1 MNSEVNPVFGY
12 EFDAETGG
20 LLLNDSTPNS
30 SKEPRP
36 VYATEMRML
45 HMDEWFAFEDQN
57 DRPYLWAEAAS
68 YYYRGE
74 LIARTKGGSLCE
86 APVMD
91 YLVDS
96 NESGE
101 KVPAVPRGYELQPV
115 DVDSM
120 VAKNADMMAII
131 EQVTV
136 KKIYDYWKR
145 YQKRLDCFHVA
156 FSGGKD
162 SMVLLELVKKA
173 LPHNAFMVVFGD
185 TKMEF
190 PDTYKLVNIVEQQC
204 KEDGIAFYRA
214 ASHLG
219 AEEAW
224 RLFGA
229 PSTVLRWCCSVMKS
243 TPQTLKIRDILGKDN
258 FVGADFVGVRAEE
271 SIKRSEYEFESYGKK
286 QKGQHSQNPILD
298 WNSAEVW
305 LYIYSRKLPINEA
318 YKKGN
323 TRAGCLFCPMGRGKA
338 DSFRQMSYPNEIE
351 KFVSI
356 IRDMTDDP
364 NIETYI
370 SNGGWASRKNGR
382 DIKNNP
388 ERYIETERDGKLYI
402 RVISPKTDWREW
414 IKTLGDLPFDFSIVE
429 TADGYE
435 VGFPIE
441 YNKTVLGKRFKQV
454 FRKTAYCI
462 GCRVCEVNCVFG
474 CIDFS
479 NGLKITNCRHCQQ
492 CHEVDEG
499 CLMYHSLE
507 QPKNGGR
514 VMKNSLNSYADHAP
528 KPEWI
533 DDFFDK
539 GKEFFSN
546 HRLGPMQ
553 ISIFK
558 KFLTNAGLIVKE
570 ETTSLYDLV
579 KSIGKNTDAAWG
591 LILINLAY
599 NNVQIKWYIDNMQ
612 VQEANARNSLEDI
625 LKAEGVSD
633 KDARSIMKAF
643 KRLTETPLGTVLHF
657 GTTSGKSVETL
668 TRTKCTLQ
676 DDRVLLYALYRY
688 AEACQDYYEFSLSRL
703 MNTSIDSA
711 GISPVKLFGFA
722 EDEMITMLNGLSA
735 KYPAFIN
742 VTFTHGLDKISLR
755 EDKTSDDVLRL
766 FS

>member
-1 MNSEVNPVFGY
+1 MFGY
-12 EFDAETGG
+12 EYDAETGG

-45 HMDEWFAFEDQN
+45 HMDEWFTFEVQD

-68 YYYRGE
+68 YYYRGQ
-74 LIARTKGGSLCE
+74 LVARTKGGSLCE

-91 YLVDS
+91 YLVATA
-96 NESGE
+96 ESGA
-101 KVPAVPRGYELQPV
+101 KVSAVPQGYELQPV
-115 DVDSM
+115 DIDRM
-120 VAKNADMMAII
+120 VEKNADMMAII

-145 YQKRLDCFHVA
+145 YQKKLDCFHVA

-190 PDTYKLVNIVEQQC
+190 PDTYKLVDIVEQQC

-305 LYIYSRKLPINEA
+305 LYIYSRNLPINEA

-338 DSFRQMSYPNEIE
+338 DSFRQMSYPDEIE
-351 KFVSI
+351 RFVSI
-356 IRDMTDDP
+356 IKEMMDDP

-388 ERYIETERDGKLYI
+388 KRYIETERDGKLYI

-414 IKTLGDLPFDFSIVE
+414 IKTLGDLPFDFSVVE
-429 TADGYE
+429 TSDGYE
-435 VGFPIE
+435 VDFPIE

-454 FRKTAYCI
+454 FRKAAYCI

-499 CLMYHSLE
+499 CLMYHSME

-528 KPEWI
+528 KPEWL

-539 GKEFFSN
+539 GKGFFSN

-570 ETTSLYDLV
+570 ETTPLFDLV

-612 VQEANARNSLEDI
+612 VQETNARNSLEDI

-657 GTTSGKSVETL
+657 GTTSGKSVDTL

-688 AEACQDYYEFSLSRL
+688 AEACQDYYEFSLARL
-703 MNTSIDSA
+703 MNTNIDSA
-711 GISPVKLFGFA
+711 GISPVKLFGFT

-755 EDKTSDDVLRL
+755 EDKTSDDVLKL
-766 FS
+766 FSL

>member
-91 YLVDS
+91 YLVAS

-454 FRKTAYCI
+454 FRKAAYCI

>member
-1 MNSEVNPVFGY
+1 MFGY

-91 YLVDS
+91 YLVAS

-454 FRKTAYCI
+454 FRKAAYCI

-579 KSIGKNTDAAWG
+579 KSVGKNTDAAWG

>member
-1 MNSEVNPVFGY
+1 MFGY

-91 YLVDS
+91 YLVAS

-454 FRKTAYCI
+454 FRKAAYCI
-462 GCRVCEVNCVFG
+462 GCRACEVNCVFG

-755 EDKTSDDVLRL
+755 EDKASDDVLKL

>member
-1 MNSEVNPVFGY
+1 MNGEVNPVFGY

-91 YLVDS
+91 YLVAS

-454 FRKTAYCI
+454 FRKAAYCI

>member
-1 MNSEVNPVFGY
+1 MFGY

-91 YLVDS
+91 YLVAS

-454 FRKTAYCI
+454 FRKAAYCI
-462 GCRVCEVNCVFG
+462 GCRVCEVNCAFG

>member
-1 MNSEVNPVFGY
+1 MFGY

-91 YLVDS
+91 YLVAS

-454 FRKTAYCI
+454 FRKAAYCI

>member
-1 MNSEVNPVFGY
+1 MNSEVRPVFGY
-12 EFDAETGG
+12 EYDAETGG

-45 HMDEWFAFEDQN
+45 HMDEWFTFEDQD
-57 DRPYLWAEAAS
+57 DRPYMWAEAAS
-68 YYYRGE
+68 YYYRGQ
-74 LIARTKGGSLCE
+74 LVARTKGGSLCE

-91 YLVDS
+91 YLVAS
-96 NESGE
+96 AENGE
-101 KVPAVPRGYELQPV
+101 KISAVPQGFELQPV
-115 DVDSM
+115 DIDRM
-120 VAKNADMMAII
+120 VERNADMMAII
-131 EQVTV
+131 EQATV

-145 YQKRLDCFHVA
+145 YQKKLDCFHVA

-190 PDTYKLVNIVEQQC
+190 PDTYKLVDIVEQQC
-204 KEDGIAFYRA
+204 KDDGIAFYRA

-219 AEEAW
+219 AEDGW
-224 RLFGA
+224 RQFGP
-229 PSTVLRWCCSVMKS
+229 PSTALRWCCSVMKS
-243 TPQTLKIRDILGKDN
+243 TPQTLKIREVLGKDN
-258 FVGADFVGVRAEE
+258 YVGADFVGVRAEE

-298 WNSAEVW
+298 WTSAEVW
-305 LYIYSRKLPINEA
+305 LYVFSRRLPINET

-323 TRAGCLFCPMGRGKA
+323 TRAGCLFCPMGRGKS
-338 DSFRQMSYPNEIE
+338 DSFRRMSYPCEIE
-351 KFVSI
+351 SFISI

-364 NIETYI
+364 SIDTYI

-388 ERYIETERDGKLYI
+388 ERYIETERDGKLFI
-402 RVISPKTDWREW
+402 RVIEPRTDWREW
-414 IKTLGDLPFDFSIVE
+414 IKTLGELPFTYSV
-429 TADGYE
+429 TQTSDGYE

-441 YNKTVLGKRFKQV
+441 YNKTAVGKYFKQV
-454 FRKTAYCI
+454 FRKAAYCI
-462 GCRVCEVNCVFG
+462 GCRVCETNCVFG
-474 CIDFS
+474 CLDFS
-479 NGLKITNCRHCQQ
+479 SGLRITNCRHCHQ

-499 CLMYHSLE
+499 CLVYHSLQ

-533 DDFFDK
+533 E
-539 GKEFFSN
+539 EFFERGN
-546 HRLGPMQ
+546 EFFPTHRLGPMQ

-558 KFLTNAGLIVKE
+558 KFLTNAGLIVRE
-570 ETTSLYDLV
+570 QTTPFYDLI
-579 KSIGKNTDAAWG
+579 KRIGTRDSASWA
-591 LILINLAY
+591 LIYLNLAY
-599 NNVQIKWYIDNMQ
+599 SNVQIRWYIDNMKI
-612 VQEANARNSLEDI
+612 QEICSRKAIEEI
-625 LKAEGVSD
+625 LTAENVSE
-633 KDARSIMKAF
+633 KDARSIVKAF
-643 KRLTETPLGTVLHF
+643 GRLVETPLGTVLHF
-657 GTTSGKSVETL
+657 GATTGKSIETL
-668 TRTKCTLQ
+668 TRTKCSLY

-711 GISPVKLFGFA
+711 GISPVKLFGFT
-722 EDEMITMLNGLSA
+722 EDEMITMLSGLSA
-735 KYPAFIN
+735 KYPDFIN
-742 VTFTHGLDKISLR
+742 VTFTHGLDKISLN
-755 EDKTSDDVLRL
+755 EGKTAEDVLNL
-766 FS
+766 FA

>member
-1 MNSEVNPVFGY
+1 MFGY

-57 DRPYLWAEAAS
+57 DRPYLWGEAAS

-91 YLVDS
+91 YLVAS

>member
-1 MNSEVNPVFGY
+1 MFGY

-91 YLVDS
+91 YLVAS

-414 IKTLGDLPFDFSIVE
+414 IKTLGDLPFYFSIVE

-454 FRKTAYCI
+454 FRKAAYCI

>member
-91 YLVDS
+91 YLVAS

>member
-68 YYYRGE
+68 YYYRGQ

-91 YLVDS
+91 YLVAS

-454 FRKTAYCI
+454 FRKAAYCI

>member
-1 MNSEVNPVFGY
+1 MFGY

-91 YLVDS
+91 YLVAS

-162 SMVLLELVKKA
+162 TMVLLELVKKA

-454 FRKTAYCI
+454 FRKAAYCI

>member
-1 MNSEVNPVFGY
+1 MIPVFGY
-12 EFDAETGG
+12 EYDAETGG

-45 HMDEWFAFEDQN
+45 HMDEWFSFEDQN
-57 DRPYLWAEAAS
+57 DYPYMWAEAAS
-68 YYYRGE
+68 YYYRGQ
-74 LIARTKGGSLCE
+74 LVARTKGGSLCE

-91 YLVDS
+91 YMVVAA
-96 NESGE
+96 ESGE
-101 KVPAVPRGYELQPV
+101 KVPAVPQGYALQPV
-115 DVDSM
+115 DIDHM
-120 VAKNADMMAII
+120 VKKNADMMAII

-145 YQKRLDCFHVA
+145 YQKKLDCFHVA

-190 PDTYKLVNIVEQQC
+190 PDTYKLVDIVEQQC
-204 KEDGIAFYRA
+204 KNDSIAFYRA

-298 WNSAEVW
+298 WTSAEVW
-305 LYIYSRKLPINEA
+305 LYIYSRSLPINEA

-338 DSFRQMSYPNEIE
+338 DSFRQMSYPDEIGE
-351 KFVSI
+351 FVSI

-388 ERYIETERDGKLYI
+388 ERYIEAERGRKLYI
-402 RVISPKTDWREW
+402 QVISPKTDWREW
-414 IKTLGDLPFDFSIVE
+414 IKTLGDLPFDFSVVE

-435 VGFPIE
+435 VDFPIE

-454 FRKTAYCI
+454 FRKAAYCI

-479 NGLKITNCRHCQQ
+479 DGLKITNCRHCQH

-528 KPEWI
+528 KPTWI
-533 DDFFDK
+533 DDFFDGGK
-539 GKEFFSN
+539 GFFST

-570 ETTSLYDLV
+570 ETTPFYDLV
-579 KSIGKNTDAAWG
+579 KKLGGNSDVAWG
-591 LILINLAY
+591 LIYTNLAY
-599 NNVQIKWYIDNMQ
+599 SNVQIKWYIDNMKI
-612 VQEANARNSLEDI
+612 QEAYARNSLEEI
-625 LKAEGVSD
+625 LKSEGVSD

-643 KRLTETPLGTVLHF
+643 KRLTETPLGTALHF

-668 TRTKCTLQ
+668 TRTKCILQ

-688 AEACQDYYEFSLSRL
+688 AEACQDYYEFSLTRL
-703 MNTSIDSA
+703 MNTGIDSA
-711 GISPVKLFGFA
+711 GISPVKLFGFT
-722 EDEMITMLNGLSA
+722 EDEMIIMLNGLSA
-735 KYPAFIN
+735 KYPAYIN

-755 EDKTSDDVLRL
+755 EDKTSNDVLKM

>member
-1 MNSEVNPVFGY
+1 MFGY

-91 YLVDS
+91 YLVAS

-131 EQVTV
+131 EQVTF